1 MAGFSPDAAD
11 LTPVPG
17 ARLLVVAARFNADIV
32 DPLQKGAL
40 AVIEKLG
47 AQADIVVVPGALEIP
62 TAVVIALDAAAKAGK
77 PYDGVVALGCVIR
90 GDTYH
95 FEIVA
100 NESSRALM
108 ELSVQR
114 GLPLGNGILTV
125 ENHAQALERAEPRH
139 GDKGADAALAA
150 LSLIRLKRSVA

>member
-1 MAGFSPDAAD
+1 MVGFSTDAFD

-17 ARLLVVAARFNADIV
+17 ARLLVVAAKFNADIV
-32 DPLQKGAL
+32 HMLRAGAL
-40 AVIEKLG
+40 AVIEKTQ
-47 AQADIVVVPGALEIP
+47 AQADVVIVSGALEIP
-62 TAVVIALDAAAKAGK
+62 AAVVIALDAAARSGK

-108 ELSVQR
+108 ELSVAR

-125 ENHAQALERAEPRH
+125 ENHVQAVERADPRH
-139 GDKGADAALAA
+139 GDKGGDAAQAA
-150 LSLIRLKRSVA
+150 LGLVRLKRSLA

>member
-1 MAGFSPDAAD
+1 MAGFSPDDAD

-17 ARLLVVAARFNADIV
+17 ARLLVVAARFNVDIV
-32 DPLQKGAL
+32 EMLRGGAL
-40 AVIEKLG
+40 AVIEKAE
-47 AQADIVVVPGALEIP
+47 AQADVVEVPGALEIP
-62 TAVVIALDAAAKAGK
+62 AAVVIALDAAAQAGR
-77 PYDGVVALGCVIR
+77 PYEGVVALGCVIR

-108 ELSVQR
+108 ELSTAR

-125 ENHAQALERAEPRH
+125 ENHAQALERADPRH

-150 LSLIRLKRSVA
+150 LALIRLKRRVA

>member
-1 MAGFSPDAAD
+1 MAGFSPDD
-11 LTPVPG
+11 VDFTPVTG
-17 ARLLVVAARFNADIV
+17 ARVLVVAARFNADIV
-32 DPLQKGAL
+32 GMLRAGAL
-40 AVIEKLG
+40 SVIEKVG
-47 AQADIVVVPGALEIP
+47 AKAEVVEVPGALEIP
-62 TAVVIALDAAAKAGK
+62 AAVVIALDAAAKAGE

-108 ELSVQR
+108 NLSVSR
-114 GLPLGNGILTV
+114 ALPLGNGILTV
-125 ENHAQALERAEPRH
+125 ENHAQALERAELKR

-150 LSLIRLKRSVA
+150 LSLIRLKRRVA